1 MSEHPMKVTPVIFDR
16 TINLPFLVT
25 VLASVMAAAAWSSTM
40 SDRMARVEQAVSG
53 LPVMQE
59 RIARMDERS
68 EATKATMARLERAL
82 ER

>member
-1 MSEHPMKVTPVIFDR
+1 MKVTPVIFDR

-40 SDRMARVEQAVSG
+40 SDRMSRVEQAVGG

-59 RIARMDERS
+59 QIARMDERS
-68 EATKATMARLERAL
+68 EAMKATLARLERSADQ
-82 ER
+82 